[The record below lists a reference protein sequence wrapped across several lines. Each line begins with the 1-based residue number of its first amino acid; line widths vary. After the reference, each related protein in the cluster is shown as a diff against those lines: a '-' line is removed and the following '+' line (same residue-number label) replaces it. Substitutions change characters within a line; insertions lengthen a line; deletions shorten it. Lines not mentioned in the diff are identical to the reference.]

1 MPTANEEIMSQ
12 GGYIGGW
19 ARMCNGRS
27 AWYVNLLCCPF
38 VMVYNSF
45 WIYCFGCC
53 LEYLIRFANTVGCFV
68 FKLCCWWCCEHVDK
82 AFPANASSIGP
93 WKAKS
98 KEQIEQEIEWKR
110 ATEVVDA
117 LGPQPVAGKPQPR
130 VKLFEGGVEVTD
142 IAQGGL
148 GDCWLMSALCCMA
161 ERPGQ
166 LYKIF
171 VQNAYSDRGKYSI
184 RIFDGRA
191 GKWVTVTI
199 DDLLPVEKATGQLLY
214 AQPKGRELWVLLL
227 EKAFAK
233 FCGSYADLDG
243 GHEIW
248 AFEAL
253 TGDPVFSLM
262 REGGSSNDGHWV
274 RHDLVHK
281 PGTEKRK
288 IGLRK
293 SDEQFSDEQTFQ
305 LVRTYIRAEA
315 LMTASI
321 SNHGEAKR
329 SDGLVAGHAYSLLDA
344 KSFSGGIHL
353 VRLRNP
359 WGTFEWK
366 GAWSDDAPEW
376 KTHPKIQRLI
386 KPSADN
392 DGSFWMNWDDFIAHF
407 NGLDVCNRSRGVRD
421 LYLDLHEDDGC
432 RRHNAGP
439 AKGCAYGCFLYW
451 FCCEGVKALYCGK
464 VAGKQTL
471 KPHGGHDDSM
481 LSQMRNII

>member
-1 MPTANEEIMSQ
+1 MPLKDELLMLQ
-12 GGYIGGW
+12 GGYLGRC
-19 ARMCNGRS
+19 ARVCNGRD
-27 AWYVNLLCCPF
+27 AWYVNLFCCPI
-38 VMVYNSF
+38 VLVYKSCA
-45 WIYCFGCC
+45 IYCFGCMF
-53 LEYLIRFANTVGCFV
+53 EYISRLANSVGCFV
-68 FKLCCWWCCEHVDK
+68 FRLCCWWCCEYVDK
-82 AFPANASSIGP
+82 SFPANASSIGP
-93 WKAKS
+93 WKEKS
-98 KEQIEQEIEWKR
+98 LEQIAREIEWKR
-110 ATEVVDA
+110 ATEVVDE
-117 LGPQPVAGKPQPR
+117 LGPRPVAGQPQPR
-130 VKLFEGGVEVTD
+130 VKLFEDGVSVSD
-142 IAQGGL
+142 IAQGAV

-161 ERPGQ
+161 EHPGQ

-184 RIFDGRA
+184 RLFDGRA
-191 GKWVTVTI
+191 GMWVTVTI
-199 DDLLPVEKATGQLLY
+199 DDLLPVEKATGRLLF

-233 FCGSYADLDG
+233 FCGSYEGLNG
-243 GHEIW
+243 GNEIW

-274 RHDLVHK
+274 RHDLVHQ

-293 SDEQFSDEQTFQ
+293 SDEKFSDEQTFQ

-464 VAGKQTL
+464 VAGKQTV